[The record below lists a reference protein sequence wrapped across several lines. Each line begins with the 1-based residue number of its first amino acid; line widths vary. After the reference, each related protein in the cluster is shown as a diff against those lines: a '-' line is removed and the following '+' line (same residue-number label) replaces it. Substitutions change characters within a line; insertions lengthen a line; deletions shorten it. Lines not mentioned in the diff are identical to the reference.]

1 MFYLGRKQYDTWKAN
16 LILRRFPKEIEA
28 IRQSG
33 KFHTSVDCPS
43 QYWLSSTALQA
54 NQAEESW

>member
-16 LILRRFPKEIEA
+16 LILRWFPKEIEA

-54 NQAEESW
+54 N